1 MRICFALVAMLFV
14 VQGASAAGQSAD
26 ASEKPLKSRKTRE
39 IASPITDHFALRVT
53 YFPASIDSELRLDQQ
68 AGLPGTDLKVEDD
81 LGMPD
86 SEPQGR
92 TEMIIRLR
100 ERNRLRVDYFKLTR
114 HGDKVI
120 DRTLN
125 FGDQT
130 FNVNDRAQT
139 LIGWRQLGFTYTRSL
154 LRTERFELG
163 AGLGIYLV
171 EAKAQGEVT
180 ARNVREQ
187 AEGVGAFPTIALDGT
202 WRISRRWS
210 FNGRAQKFTAHYDQF
225 NGSLADYHGDVQY
238 RWRKN
243 FALGLAYS
251 SLRVNLDV
259 DSSNFAGRFKQNVT
273 GPEFFI
279 RASF

>member
-26 ASEKPLKSRKTRE
+26 ASEKPLKPGKTRA
-39 IASPITDHFALRVT
+39 IASPITDHFALRVS
-53 YFPASIDSELRLDQQ
+53 YVPASIDSELRLDQQ
-68 AGLPGTDLKVEDD
+68 AGLPGTDLKVEND
-81 LGMPD
+81 LGMSD
-86 SEPQGR
+86 STTDGR

-114 HGDKVI
+114 SGDKVLSTPI
-120 DRTLN
+120 N

-130 FNVNDRAQT
+130 FNVNDRVKS
-139 LIGWRQLGFTYTRSL
+139 LIDWRQLGFTYTRSL

-163 AGLGIYLV
+163 AGLGIYLL
-171 EAKAQGEVT
+171 EAKVRGEVT
-180 ARNVREQ
+180 ARNVHDQ

-202 WRISRRWS
+202 WRISKRWS

-225 NGSLADYHGDVQY
+225 DGSLADYHGDVQY
-238 RWRKN
+238 RWRRN
-243 FALGLAYS
+243 FALGLGYS
-251 SLRVNLDV
+251 SLRVNLNV
-259 DSSNFAGRFKQNVT
+259 DSKDFPGRFKQNVT